1 MTPLRRRFGAFA
13 QKEKA
18 APNARLSG
26 TFATHE
32 VSRMY
37 YYFG

>member
-1 MTPLRRRFGAFA
+1 MTPLRRRVALSR
-13 QKEKA
+13 KKKA
-18 APNARLSG
+18 AAISRLAG